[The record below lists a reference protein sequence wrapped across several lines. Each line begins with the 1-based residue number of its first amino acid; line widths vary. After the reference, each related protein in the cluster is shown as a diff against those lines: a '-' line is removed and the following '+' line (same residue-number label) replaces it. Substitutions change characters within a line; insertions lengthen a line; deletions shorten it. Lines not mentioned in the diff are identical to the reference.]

1 MIILGISFLSDASAY
16 LLVDG
21 KIIAAI
27 SEERINRKKL
37 WGGIPRRSIEKVLE
51 ISRLYNLPPN
61 LPDHYQSTI
70 SFI

>member
-1 MIILGISFLSDASAY
+1 MITLGISFISDEFLC

-37 WGGIPRRSIEKVLE
+37 WNGIPRKSIEKS
-51 ISRLYNLPPN
+51 SRDWSN
-61 LPDHYQSTI
+61 
-70 SFI
+70 

>member
-37 WGGIPRRSIEKVLE
+37 WDGIPRRSIEKVLE
-51 ISRLYNLPPN
+51 ISRLYNLPLN